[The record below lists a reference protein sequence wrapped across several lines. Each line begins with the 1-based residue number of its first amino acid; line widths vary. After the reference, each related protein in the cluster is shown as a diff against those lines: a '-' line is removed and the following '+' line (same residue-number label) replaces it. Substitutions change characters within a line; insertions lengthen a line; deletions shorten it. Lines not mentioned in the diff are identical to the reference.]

1 MQLADNQEYW
11 LLTTLFNIAEKLN
24 VDHEKLL
31 LKIILVFTLRL
42 NNPPNHNSHPVLQTL
57 S

>member
-11 LLTTLFNIAEKLN
+11 LLTTLFKIAEKLN

-31 LKIILVFTLRL
+31 LKVILVFTLRL
-42 NNPPNHNSHPVLQTL
+42 NNPPNHNSLPALQTL
-57 S
+57 W